1 MNVKRSGITVA
12 GTLIADVFHE
22 IDSYPNEGNLTKIR
36 EKSFSIGG
44 AGNIIIDLAK
54 LDNKLD
60 VKVCAIVGE
69 DENGENIISSLK
81 KYKNI
86 DTSDITVYG
95 ESSSTMVMNAA
106 DTKQRT
112 FFYTP
117 GASDIFCEDYI
128 NWDNIDTKIFQLEY
142 LLLMKQID
150 AYDAE
155 FGTHGAR
162 ILKNA
167 REHGMITSIDM
178 VSEDSE
184 RVSDIVIPAL
194 KYTDI
199 CCINEVET
207 EAVTGIDVTSDGM
220 LSYEKCLEAARKIKE
235 LGVSKWVVI
244 HAPGG
249 GYGYDCKTGKLVYV
263 ERYPLPSDRIKG
275 TTGAGDAYCSGILY
289 GAYQDMTLEES
300 MRLARACAACSL
312 TENNGTDGM
321 RSYEEIVAKFGK

>member
-1 MNVKRSGITVA
+1 MDIKKSGITVA

-22 IDSYPNEGNLTKIR
+22 IDSYPKEGNLAKIR
-36 EKSFSIGG
+36 GKSFSIGG

-54 LDNKLD
+54 LDKKLN

-69 DENGENIISSLK
+69 DENGEQIISALK
-81 KYKNI
+81 KYPNI
-86 DTSDITVYG
+86 DTADITVYG
-95 ESSSTMVMNAA
+95 ESSSTMVMNCA

-112 FFYTP
+112 FFYIP

-150 AYDAE
+150 APDAE
-155 FGTHGAR
+155 FGTHAAR
-162 ILKNA
+162 ILKDA

-178 VSEDSE
+178 VSEESV
-184 RVSDIVIPAL
+184 RVREIVIPAL
-194 KYTDI
+194 KFTDI
-199 CCINEVET
+199 CCINEVEA
-207 EAVTGIDVTSDGM
+207 EAVTGIDVTKDGK
-220 LSYEKCLEAARKIKE
+220 LSYEKSLEAARKIKE

-244 HAPGG
+244 HAPCG
-249 GYGYDCKTGKLVYV
+249 GYGYDCENDKLVYV
-263 ERYPLPSDRIKG
+263 ERYPLPDDRIKG

-289 GAYQDMTLEES
+289 GAHQDMTLEES

-321 RSYEEIVAKFGK
+321 RSYEEIVAKCGK